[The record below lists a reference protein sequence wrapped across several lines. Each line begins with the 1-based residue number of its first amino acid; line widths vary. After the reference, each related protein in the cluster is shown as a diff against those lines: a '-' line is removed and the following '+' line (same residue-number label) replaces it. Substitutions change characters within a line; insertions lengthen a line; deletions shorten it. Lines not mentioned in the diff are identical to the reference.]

1 MTEVVIVI
9 AAVIVAMFVCYPASR
24 VVRKILVSLA
34 QEKELKT
41 KIEQQA
47 RLQKYRED
55 IAKLDLV
62 NVDDLLDLVDQIQR
76 S

>member
-1 MTEVVIVI
+1 MTETVIII
-9 AAVIVAMFVCYPASR
+9 ALVIVAMFVCYPASR
-24 VVRKILVSLA
+24 VVRKTLVSLA
-34 QEKELKT
+34 QENELKV
-41 KIEQQA
+41 KLDQQV

-55 IAKLDLV
+55 ISKLELV